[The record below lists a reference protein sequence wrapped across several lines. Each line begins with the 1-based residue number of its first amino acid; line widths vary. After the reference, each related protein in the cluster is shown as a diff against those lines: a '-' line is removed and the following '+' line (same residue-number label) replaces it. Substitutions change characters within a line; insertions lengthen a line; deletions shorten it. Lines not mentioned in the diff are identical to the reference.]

1 MKKLL
6 LYTLSAFLIGIEL
19 YLEPDMFRLIV
30 ILMIVGLPL
39 MACGMCLMFDTIKK
53 QFIHR

>member
-1 MKKLL
+1 MKKL

-53 QFIHR
+53 QFING